1 MLSSPH
7 LSGALGLAGR
17 AAPARRRE
25 PAPQTL
31 SGFGSV
37 LHDGHRWS
45 GGPALSDT
53 YTCSVWTVPEGR
65 HDEFVAAFQ
74 RFAAA
79 ADEIGAREGFIL
91 QDEDEPA
98 RFIVVRRW
106 ESAEAVQR
114 WQQDDQRRDE
124 PGAALRRLAPQ
135 AQQAYL
141 TRRVAEL

>member
-1 MLSSPH
+1 
-7 LSGALGLAGR
+7 
-17 AAPARRRE
+17 
-25 PAPQTL
+25 
-31 SGFGSV
+31 
-37 LHDGHRWS
+37 
-45 GGPALSDT
+45 LSDT
-53 YTCSVWTVPEGR
+53 YTCSVWTVPDGR
-65 HDEFVAAFQ
+65 DDEFVTAFK

-91 QDEDEPA
+91 QDEDDPA

-124 PGAALRRLAPQ
+124 PGAALRQLAPQ

>member
-1 MLSSPH
+1 
-7 LSGALGLAGR
+7 
-17 AAPARRRE
+17 
-25 PAPQTL
+25 
-31 SGFGSV
+31 
-37 LHDGHRWS
+37 
-45 GGPALSDT
+45 LSDT

-65 HDEFVAAFQ
+65 DDEFVSAFQ

-91 QDEDEPA
+91 QDEDDPA

-114 WQQDDQRRDE
+114 WQQDDRRRH
-124 PGAALRRLAPQ
+124 AAGEALVQVVPE

-141 TRRVAEL
+141 TRKVADLGDART